1 MKKNTP
7 MIVLI
12 TLCCANTAHA
22 LPDLQNEIDRKISS
36 DELFIFHPVKLSIQD
51 GNKQDLHNT
60 YSYTSQ
66 SSVNYSIEELSA
78 EAIVLLSN
86 MLFEKFLPKEWSIN
100 FQYSAEDTQKIIEE
114 ETFLIQFE
122 RKLNL

>member
-1 MKKNTP
+1 MKKNTL

-12 TLCCANTAHA
+12 TLCSVNTAHA
-22 LPDLQNEIDRKISS
+22 LPDLQKEIDGKISS
-36 DELFIFHPVKLSIQD
+36 DDLFLFSPVKLSIQD
-51 GNKQDLHNT
+51 RNQWELHNT

-66 SSVNYSIEELSA
+66 SSINYSIEELSA

-86 MLFEKFLPKEWSIN
+86 ILFEKFLPKEWSIN